1 MGRESHRLNEN
12 KRQGGRVNL
21 TALPARL
28 NTQTAPLQPLRT
40 AMPSYTAPTKDT
52 QFVLHDVLNIKD
64 AGIPG
69 YDELELDFT
78 GAVLEE
84 AGKIARD
91 VLHPLN
97 VVGDTEGCRLENG
110 VVYTPTGFK
119 AAFEQVKEGGWPGL
133 DMPEQ
138 YGGQNM
144 PYVIGTAVG
153 EFFSGA
159 NQAFT
164 MYQGL
169 THGAASAIL
178 AHGTDAQKD
187 TYLPKMVSCEW
198 TGTMNLT
205 EPHCGT
211 DLGLMR
217 TKAEPQDDGSYKITG
232 QKIFISAGDHDMS
245 DNVIH
250 LVLAKIPGGPE
261 GIKGVSLFIVPKF
274 IVNEDGTPGERNG
287 VSVGKIEEK
296 MGIHGN
302 STCVMNYDAATGWL
316 LGDMHK
322 GMRAMFTMMNE
333 ARLGVG
339 MQGLAQAEAA
349 YQNAVEYAKDR
360 LQGRDVT
367 GAKNPDGPADPLIVH
382 PDIRRNLM
390 DQKSFAEG
398 ARAFILWGATMID
411 KAHRS
416 EDKDADGLISLLTPV
431 IKGFLTDKGYDMT
444 VQAQQVY
451 GGHGYIEEW
460 GMSQYTRDARIAMI
474 YEGANGVQ
482 ALDLVGRK
490 LAQDGG
496 KHVMAFFDMVKGF
509 CKENAEIS
517 EDYAK
522 DFIEPL
528 KAASKDLQAA
538 GMYFMQNGMKNPN
551 NALAGST
558 DFMHMFGHVCLGLM
572 WAMMGKA
579 AQKALDEGASDAAF
593 YETKLATGRYY
604 MARQLPATKLH
615 LARIETGADTVMAL
629 DAAQF

>member
-1 MGRESHRLNEN
+1 
-12 KRQGGRVNL
+12 
-21 TALPARL
+21 
-28 NTQTAPLQPLRT
+28 
-40 AMPSYTAPTKDT
+40 MPSYTPPVKDM
-52 QFVLHDVLNIKD
+52 QFILHNVLNIT
-64 AGIPG
+64 GQETPG
-69 YDELELDFT
+69 YSDLEADFT
-78 GAVLEE
+78 SAILEE
-84 AGKIARD
+84 AGKLTSE
-91 VLHPLN
+91 VLAPLN
-97 VVGDTEGCRLENG
+97 VVGDTEGCKLENG
-110 VVYTPTGFK
+110 VVRTPTGFK
-119 AAFEQVKEGGWPGL
+119 AAFDQVREGGWPGL

-138 YGGQNM
+138 YGGQDM

-153 EFFSGA
+153 EMFSSA
-159 NQAFT
+159 NMAFT

-178 AHGTDAQKD
+178 AHGPDAQKD

-232 QKIFISAGDHDMS
+232 QKIFISAGEHDMA
-245 DNVIH
+245 DNIIH
-250 LVLAKIPGGPE
+250 LVLAKITGAPE

-274 IVNEDGTPGERNG
+274 IVKDDGSLGERNP
-287 VSVGKIEEK
+287 VAVGKIEEK

-302 STCVMNYDAATGWL
+302 STCVMNYDGATGYL
-316 LGDMHK
+316 LGEEHK

-339 MQGLAQAEAA
+339 MQGLSQAEVA
-349 YQNAVEYAKDR
+349 YQNALDYAKDR

-367 GAKNPDGPADPLIVH
+367 GAKNPEGPADPLIVH
-382 PDIRRNLM
+382 PDIRRSLM
-390 DQKSFAEG
+390 DQKSFAEAG
-398 ARAFILWGATMID
+398 RAFILWGATLID
-411 KAHRS
+411 AAHRGQ
-416 EDKDADGLISLLTPV
+416 DKEADGLVSLLTPV
-431 IKGFLTDKGYDMT
+431 IKGFLTDQGYDMT
-444 VQAQQVY
+444 IKAQQVY

-460 GMSQYTRDARIAMI
+460 GMSQFTRDARIAMI

-496 KHVMAFFDMVKGF
+496 KHVMAFFDLVKSF
-509 CKENAEIS
+509 IRDNAGQ
-517 EDYAK
+517 DA
-522 DFIEPL
+522 DFDREFLDPL

-551 NALAGST
+551 NALSGSY

-579 AQKALDEGASDAAF
+579 ARDALAEGAADKEF

-604 MARQLPATKLH
+604 MARQLPGTALH
-615 LARIETGADTVMAL
+615 LARIQSGADTVMAL
-629 DAAQF
+629 DAANF

>member
-1 MGRESHRLNEN
+1 
-12 KRQGGRVNL
+12 
-21 TALPARL
+21 
-28 NTQTAPLQPLRT
+28 
-40 AMPSYTAPTKDT
+40 MPSYSAPIKDM
-52 QFVLHDVLNIKD
+52 QFVLHDVLD
-64 AGIPG
+64 LTGSDIPG
-69 YDELELDFT
+69 YAELEADFT
-78 GAVLEE
+78 SAILEE
-84 AGKIARD
+84 AGKISAE

-97 VVGDTEGCRLENG
+97 TVGDTEGCRLENG

-133 DMPEQ
+133 DMPEEF
-138 YGGQNM
+138 GGQNM
-144 PYVIGTAVG
+144 PYVMGTAVG
-153 EFFSGA
+153 EMFSAA

-178 AHGTDAQKD
+178 AHGSDEQKQ

-217 TKAEPQDDGSYKITG
+217 TKAEPQGDGTYKVTG
-232 QKIFISAGDHDMS
+232 QKIFISAGDHDMA
-245 DNVIH
+245 DNIVH

-274 IVNEDGTPGERNG
+274 LVKEDGSLGERNA

-302 STCVMNYDAATGWL
+302 STCVMNYDGATGYL
-316 LGDMHK
+316 LGTEHK

-333 ARLGVG
+333 ARIGVG

-367 GAKNPDGPADPLIVH
+367 GVKNPDGPADPLIVH

-390 DQKSFAEG
+390 DQKSFTEG
-398 ARAFILWGATMID
+398 ARAFILWGATLID
-411 KAHRS
+411 QSHRAG
-416 EDKDADGLISLLTPV
+416 DKEADGLVSLMTPV
-431 IKGFLTDKGYDMT
+431 IKGFLTDQGYDMT

-496 KHVMAFFDMVKGF
+496 KHVMAFFDMVKTF
-509 CKENAEIS
+509 CKENAGADEAY
-517 EDYAK
+517 DR

-528 KAASKDLQAA
+528 KKASKDLQAA

-551 NALAGST
+551 NALAGSY

-572 WAMMGKA
+572 WARMGKA
-579 AQKALDEGASDAAF
+579 AKAALAAGASDAAF
-593 YETKLATGRYY
+593 YETKLTTGRYY
-604 MARQLPATKLH
+604 MARRLPATALH
-615 LARIETGADTVMAL
+615 LSRIESGADTVMGL